1 MGNRTIS
8 RSMAR
13 KLYTEF
19 SRKWRREK
27 NLAGLHGKPGYRKP
41 TFNQWYAIHQR
52 DADMMRESSPADVQ
66 EYLGVDPWAP
76 ADVVAHEAARKPDQA
91 IDAAGE
97 RGVAVIPIV
106 GGDDE

>member
-19 SRKWRREK
+19 SRRWRREK

-41 TFNQWYAIHQR
+41 TFSQWYAIHQR
-52 DADMMRESSPADVQ
+52 DTEMMRESTPTDVQ
-66 EYLGVDPWAP
+66 EYLGVDPWVEQPAP
-76 ADVVAHEAARKPDQA
+76 RSAREIHGEVVPRD
-91 IDAAGE
+91 G
-97 RGVAVIPIV
+97 RGVVTIPIA
-106 GGDDE
+106 GDAEE